1 MVVLSR
7 EDIIKL
13 YLNNK
18 DIFKS
23 SASTKTYNPN
33 IIGSVIKNMHSKDT
47 NMAYNTQKHHKH
59 GNLFHRLDGPAV
71 ENSNIEID
79 DEYWIYG
86 VHITTE
92 ELFKTVR
99 TFFEEN
105 KGLEIKIFSIDEYQ
119 KFLKEKNDYT
129 GIIVIPQTH
138 SFFKFIDGNVSSNK
152 GYATIS
158 LSSAFANMNYCLNG
172 VIFNSKKE
180 WEIKRKQVFES
191 DYDELISKFKTQKE
205 VYRNFN
211 LSWYNTYRGNN
222 TIFVQD
228 YQDYKIYDFDLT
240 GKLLS
245 QTYYED
251 YTFSKKIS
259 YLDHINLRKQTE
271 ALASALFDK
280 EIKII
285 KKHGYEQIDPPEY
298 FCGGDCLTRLK
309 QKETGEILQ
318 CLFDTKTKDFR
329 LKIGNEEFRSTPNL
343 KMDLESFLKK
353 EVALTTKIFSYKD
366 EFNITKTQ
374 TASNKFL
381 YYFSFPK
388 QNMSHVHFGDLK
400 KNLSHTFEFK
410 CLVKDHNLNEEEFL
424 NEIGELIP
432 ELNISHEELYNTVR
446 KEIDNPPPQQQIF
459 PDVSTKAKEIAKR
472 VAVKRIANIVAA
484 LVVQHV
490 FGNLKK
496 TEHQKIKDFFK
507 TDIGISIV
515 KLLTAQLLPLLKPQ
529 LPEKYQGVYQS
540 IVEEFDIQS
549 KVDLTDGFI
558 DLVIENINT
567 DSFVSF
573 QFLDNQKTESTGVR
587 ANPLVLESPISETLG
602 VSIEATQEKEKL
614 LLKKE

>member
-33 IIGSVIKNMHSKDT
+33 IIGSVIKNTHSKDT
-47 NMAYNTQKHHKH
+47 NMANNTQKHHKH

-71 ENSNIEID
+71 ENSDVEID

-86 VHITTE
+86 VHIRTE

-129 GIIVIPQTH
+129 GIIVIPQTN
-138 SFFKFIDGNVSSNK
+138 SFFKFINGNVSSNK
-152 GYATIS
+152 GYASIAF
-158 LSSAFANMNYCLNG
+158 LSAFANMSYCLNG
-172 VIFNSKKE
+172 VILNSKKE

-191 DYDELISKFKTQKE
+191 DYDELIFRFKTRKE
-205 VYRNFN
+205 IYKDFN
-211 LSWYNTYRGNN
+211 LPWYNTYRGNN

-228 YQDYKIYDFDLT
+228 YQDNKIYDFDLT

-251 YTFSKKIS
+251 YTFSKKIT
-259 YLDHINLRKQTE
+259 YLNHIDLRSQT
-271 ALASALFDK
+271 ATLVSAFYDK

-285 KKHGYEQIDPPEY
+285 KKYGYEQIDPPEY
-298 FCGGDCLTRLK
+298 FCGGNCLVRLK

-318 CLFDTKTKDFR
+318 CSFGTKTKDFR

-353 EVALTTKIFSYKD
+353 EAALTTKVFSYKG

-374 TASNKFL
+374 TTNNSFF

-388 QNMSHVHFGDLK
+388 QNMSHVYFGDLK
-400 KNLSHTFEFK
+400 KNLSEVFEFK

-432 ELNISHEELYNTVR
+432 EFNISHQELFDKIQ
-446 KEIDNPPPQQQIF
+446 KEIGKQSPTPQTF

-472 VAVKRIANIVAA
+472 IAVKRIANIVAA
-484 LVVQHV
+484 LVVQHI

-496 TEHQKIKDFFK
+496 AEHQKIKDFFK

-515 KLLTAQLLPLLKPQ
+515 KLLTVQLLPLLKPQ
-529 LPEKYQGVYQS
+529 LPEKYQDVYQS

-587 ANPLVLESPISETLG
+587 ANPLTLESPNSETLG

-614 LLKKE
+614 LLGKE

>member
-18 DIFKS
+18 DVFKS

-33 IIGSVIKNMHSKDT
+33 IIENIYSKDSNMT
-47 NMAYNTQKHHKH
+47 NNTQKYHKH
-59 GNLFHRLDGPAV
+59 DNLFHRLDGPAV
-71 ENSNIEID
+71 ENSDVEFN
-79 DEYWIYG
+79 DEYWVYG

-119 KFLKEKNDYT
+119 KFLKDRNDYT
-129 GIIVIPQTH
+129 GIIVIPQSH
-138 SFFKFIDGNVSSNK
+138 CFFKFVNGNISSNK
-152 GYATIS
+152 GYASIA
-158 LSSAFANMNYCLNG
+158 LSSVFSNMSYCLDG
-172 VIFNSKKE
+172 VVFNSKKE

-191 DYDELISKFKTQKE
+191 DYDELISRLQAQKE
-205 VYRNFN
+205 NYKDFN
-211 LSWYNTYRGNN
+211 LLSWYDTYRGNK

-228 YQDYKIYDFDLT
+228 YQDNKIYDFDLT

-251 YTFSKKIS
+251 HTFSKKIS
-259 YLDHINLRKQTE
+259 YLDHINLRNQTE
-271 ALASALFDK
+271 TLASALFDK

-285 KKHGYEQIDPPEY
+285 KRHGYEQINPPEY
-298 FCGGDCLTRLK
+298 FCGGNCLARLK

-329 LKIGNEEFRSTPNL
+329 LKIGNEEFRSGPNL

-353 EVALTTKIFSYKD
+353 EAALTTKVFSYKD

-374 TASNKFL
+374 TTNNSFL

-400 KNLSHTFEFK
+400 KNLSETFEFK

-424 NEIGELIP
+424 KEIGELIP
-432 ELNISHEELYNTVR
+432 EFNISHKELYITAR

-459 PDVSTKAKEIAKR
+459 PDVSAKAKEIAKR

-484 LVVQHV
+484 LVVQHI

-507 TDIGISIV
+507 TDIGISIIKV
-515 KLLTAQLLPLLKPQ
+515 LTSQLLPLLKPQ
-529 LPEKYQGVYQS
+529 LPEKYQDVYQS
-540 IVEEFDIQS
+540 ISEEFDIQS

-614 LLKKE
+614 LLGKE